1 MEERLKNNLF
11 KFDSMGKIECNKL
24 INVECSNDKVIITN
38 NNNLTKGLR
47 FYETVNDVAVC
58 EIIDRLVVEP
68 NLISIY
74 KEGELSRSL
83 DLNNME
89 TLELDAI
96 ENTDDN
102 TTEITCSYTLT
113 QEAIEQAEK
122 DKETKAETEPESEQ
136 IEVHIN
142 QIMPNY
148 MEHLNTFLNLQI
160 IEYNKLLL
168 SMLNPNLKVEG
179 LLDSITILPQDVN
192 IEDLNKEEE

>member
-24 INVECSNDKVIITN
+24 VNVECSNDKVIITN

-83 DLNNME
+83 NLNNME

-113 QEAIEQAEK
+113 QEAIERSEK
-122 DKETKAETEPESEQ
+122 EKETEPESEE
-136 IEVHIN
+136 IEVHIT
-142 QIMPNY
+142 QIIPNY
-148 MEHLNTFLNLQI
+148 MEHLNAFLNLQI

-168 SMLNPNLKVEG
+168 SLLNPNLKVEG
-179 LLDSITILPQDVN
+179 LLDSITILPQDVT
-192 IEDLNKEEE
+192 IEDLNKEEK

>member
-58 EIIDRLVVEP
+58 EIIDKLVVEP
-68 NLISIY
+68 NLISIF
-74 KEGELSRSL
+74 KDGELSRSL
-83 DLNNME
+83 NLNNME

-102 TTEITCSYTLT
+102 STEITCSYTLT
-113 QEAIEQAEK
+113 KEAIEKAE
-122 DKETKAETEPESEQ
+122 EERETEPESEE

-142 QIMPNY
+142 QILPNY

-160 IEYNKLLL
+160 LEYNKLLL
-168 SMLNPNLKVEG
+168 SLLNPNLKVEG
-179 LLDSITILPQDVN
+179 LLDSITILPQDVT
-192 IEDLNKEEE
+192 IEDLNKEEEK

>member
-24 INVECSNDKVIITN
+24 VNVECSNDKVIITN

-58 EIIDRLVVEP
+58 EIIDKLVVEP
-68 NLISIY
+68 NLISIF
-74 KEGELSRSL
+74 KDGVLSRSL
-83 DLNNME
+83 NLNNME

-102 TTEITCSYTLT
+102 STEITCSYTLT
-113 QEAIEQAEK
+113 KEAIEKAE
-122 DKETKAETEPESEQ
+122 EERETEPESEE

-142 QIMPNY
+142 QILPNY

-168 SMLNPNLKVEG
+168 SLLNPNLKVEG

-192 IEDLNKEEE
+192 IEDLNKEEK

>member
-24 INVECSNDKVIITN
+24 VNVECSNDKVIITN

-58 EIIDRLVVEP
+58 EIIDKLVVEP
-68 NLISIY
+68 NLISIF
-74 KEGELSRSL
+74 KDGVLSRSL
-83 DLNNME
+83 NLNNME

-102 TTEITCSYTLT
+102 STEITCSYTLT
-113 QEAIEQAEK
+113 KEAMEK
-122 DKETKAETEPESEQ
+122 VEEERETEPESEE

-142 QIMPNY
+142 QILPNY

-168 SMLNPNLKVEG
+168 SLLNPNLKVEG

-192 IEDLNKEEE
+192 IEDLNKEEK

>member
-24 INVECSNDKVIITN
+24 VNVECSNDKVIITN

-58 EIIDRLVVEP
+58 EIIDKLVVEP
-68 NLISIY
+68 NLISIF
-74 KEGELSRSL
+74 KDGVLSRSL
-83 DLNNME
+83 NLNNME

-102 TTEITCSYTLT
+102 STEITCSYTLT
-113 QEAIEQAEK
+113 KEAIEKAE
-122 DKETKAETEPESEQ
+122 EERETEPESEE

-142 QIMPNY
+142 QILPNY

-168 SMLNPNLKVEG
+168 SLLNPNLKVEG
-179 LLDSITILPQDVN
+179 LLDSITILPQDVT
-192 IEDLNKEEE
+192 IEDLNKEEK

>member
-74 KEGELSRSL
+74 KDGVLSRSL
-83 DLNNME
+83 NLNNME

-102 TTEITCSYTLT
+102 STEITCSYTLT
-113 QEAIEQAEK
+113 KEAIEKAE
-122 DKETKAETEPESEQ
+122 EERETEPESEE

-142 QIMPNY
+142 QILPNY

-160 IEYNKLLL
+160 IEYNRLLL
-168 SMLNPNLKVEG
+168 SLLNPNLKVEG

-192 IEDLNKEEE
+192 IEDLNKEEK

>member
-58 EIIDRLVVEP
+58 EIIDKLVVEP
-68 NLISIY
+68 NLISIF
-74 KEGELSRSL
+74 KDGDLSRSL
-83 DLNNME
+83 NLNNME

-102 TTEITCSYTLT
+102 STEITCSYTLT
-113 QEAIEQAEK
+113 KEAIEKAE
-122 DKETKAETEPESEQ
+122 EERETEPESEE

-142 QIMPNY
+142 QILPNY

-160 IEYNKLLL
+160 VEYNRLLL
-168 SMLNPNLKVEG
+168 SLLNPNLKVEG
-179 LLDSITILPQDVN
+179 LLDSITILPQDVT
-192 IEDLNKEEE
+192 IEDLNKEEK

>member
-58 EIIDRLVVEP
+58 EIIDKLVVEP

-74 KEGELSRSL
+74 KDGEISRSL
-83 DLNNME
+83 NLNNME

-102 TTEITCSYTLT
+102 STEITCSYTLT
-113 QEAIEQAEK
+113 KEAMEK
-122 DKETKAETEPESEQ
+122 VEEERETEPESEE

-142 QIMPNY
+142 QILPNY

-168 SMLNPNLKVEG
+168 SLLNPNLKVEG
-179 LLDSITILPQDVN
+179 LLDSITILPQDVT
-192 IEDLNKEEE
+192 IEDLNKEEK

>member
-11 KFDSMGKIECNKL
+11 KFDSMGRIECNKL
-24 INVECSNDKVIITN
+24 VNVECSNDKVIITN

-58 EIIDRLVVEP
+58 EIIDKLVVEP
-68 NLISIY
+68 NLISIF
-74 KEGELSRSL
+74 KDGVLSRSL
-83 DLNNME
+83 NLNNME

-102 TTEITCSYTLT
+102 STEITCSYTLT
-113 QEAIEQAEK
+113 KEAIEKAE
-122 DKETKAETEPESEQ
+122 EERETEPESEE

-142 QIMPNY
+142 QILPNY

-160 IEYNKLLL
+160 VEYNRLLL
-168 SMLNPNLKVEG
+168 SLLNPNLKVEG

-192 IEDLNKEEE
+192 IEDLNKEEK

>member
-24 INVECSNDKVIITN
+24 VNVECSNDKVIITN

-58 EIIDRLVVEP
+58 EIIDKLVVEP
-68 NLISIY
+68 NLISIF
-74 KEGELSRSL
+74 KDGVLSRSL
-83 DLNNME
+83 NLNNME

-102 TTEITCSYTLT
+102 STEITCSYTLT
-113 QEAIEQAEK
+113 KEAIE
-122 DKETKAETEPESEQ
+122 KAEEESEE

-142 QIMPNY
+142 QILPNY

-160 IEYNKLLL
+160 VEYNRLLL
-168 SMLNPNLKVEG
+168 SLLNPNLKVEG

-192 IEDLNKEEE
+192 IEDLNKEEK

>member
-24 INVECSNDKVIITN
+24 VNVECSNDKVIITN

-83 DLNNME
+83 NLNNME

-113 QEAIEQAEK
+113 QEAIERAEK
-122 DKETKAETEPESEQ
+122 EKETEPESEE
-136 IEVHIN
+136 IEVHIT
-142 QIMPNY
+142 QIIPNY
-148 MEHLNTFLNLQI
+148 MDHLNAFLNLQI

-168 SMLNPNLKVEG
+168 SLLNPNLKVEG

-192 IEDLNKEEE
+192 IEDLNKEEK

>member
-24 INVECSNDKVIITN
+24 VNVECSNDKVIITN

-58 EIIDRLVVEP
+58 EIIDKLVVEP
-68 NLISIY
+68 NLISIF
-74 KEGELSRSL
+74 KDGVLSRSL
-83 DLNNME
+83 NLNNME

-102 TTEITCSYTLT
+102 STEITCSYTLT
-113 QEAIEQAEK
+113 KEAIKKAE
-122 DKETKAETEPESEQ
+122 EERETEPESEE

-142 QIMPNY
+142 QILPNY

-160 IEYNKLLL
+160 VEYNRLLL
-168 SMLNPNLKVEG
+168 SLLNPNLKVEG
-179 LLDSITILPQDVN
+179 LLDSITILPQDVT
-192 IEDLNKEEE
+192 IEDLNKEEK

>member
-74 KEGELSRSL
+74 KDGELSRSL
-83 DLNNME
+83 NLNNME

-113 QEAIEQAEK
+113 KEAIEKAE
-122 DKETKAETEPESEQ
+122 EERETEPESEE

-142 QIMPNY
+142 QILPNY

-168 SMLNPNLKVEG
+168 SLLNPNLKVEG

-192 IEDLNKEEE
+192 IEDLNKEEK

>member
-58 EIIDRLVVEP
+58 EIIDKLVVEP
-68 NLISIY
+68 NLISIF
-74 KEGELSRSL
+74 KDGVLSRSL
-83 DLNNME
+83 NLNNME

-102 TTEITCSYTLT
+102 STEITCSYTLT
-113 QEAIEQAEK
+113 KEAIEKAE
-122 DKETKAETEPESEQ
+122 EERETEPESEE

-142 QIMPNY
+142 QILPNY

-160 IEYNKLLL
+160 VEYNRLLL
-168 SMLNPNLKVEG
+168 SLLNPNLKVEG

-192 IEDLNKEEE
+192 IEDLNKEEK

>member
-24 INVECSNDKVIITN
+24 VNVECSNDKVIITN

-83 DLNNME
+83 NLNNME

-113 QEAIEQAEK
+113 QEAIERAEK
-122 DKETKAETEPESEQ
+122 EKETEPESEE
-136 IEVHIN
+136 IEVHIT
-142 QIMPNY
+142 QIIPNY
-148 MEHLNTFLNLQI
+148 MEHLNAFLNLQI

-168 SMLNPNLKVEG
+168 SLLNPNLKVEG

-192 IEDLNKEEE
+192 IDDLNKEEK

>member
-58 EIIDRLVVEP
+58 EIIDKLVVEP
-68 NLISIY
+68 NLISIF
-74 KEGELSRSL
+74 KDGVLSRSL
-83 DLNNME
+83 NLNNME

-102 TTEITCSYTLT
+102 STEITCSYTLT
-113 QEAIEQAEK
+113 KEAIEKAE
-122 DKETKAETEPESEQ
+122 EERETEPESEE

-142 QIMPNY
+142 QILPNY

-160 IEYNKLLL
+160 VEYNRLLL
-168 SMLNPNLKVEG
+168 SLLNPNLKVEG
-179 LLDSITILPQDVN
+179 LLDSITILPQDVT
-192 IEDLNKEEE
+192 IEDLNKEEK

>member
-24 INVECSNDKVIITN
+24 VNVECSNDKVIITN

-58 EIIDRLVVEP
+58 EIIDKLVVEP
-68 NLISIY
+68 NLISIF
-74 KEGELSRSL
+74 KDGEISRSL
-83 DLNNME
+83 NLNNME

-102 TTEITCSYTLT
+102 STEITCSYTLT
-113 QEAIEQAEK
+113 KEAIEKAE
-122 DKETKAETEPESEQ
+122 EERETEPESEE
-136 IEVHIN
+136 IEVHIT
-142 QIMPNY
+142 QIIPNY
-148 MEHLNTFLNLQI
+148 MEHLNAFLNLQI

-168 SMLNPNLKVEG
+168 SLLNPNLKVEG

-192 IEDLNKEEE
+192 IDDLNKEEK

>member
-24 INVECSNDKVIITN
+24 VNVECSNDKVIITN

-58 EIIDRLVVEP
+58 EIIDKLVVEP
-68 NLISIY
+68 NLISIF
-74 KEGELSRSL
+74 KDGVLSRSL
-83 DLNNME
+83 NLNNME

-102 TTEITCSYTLT
+102 STEITCSYTLT
-113 QEAIEQAEK
+113 KEAIEKAE
-122 DKETKAETEPESEQ
+122 EERETEPESEE

-142 QIMPNY
+142 QILPNY

-160 IEYNKLLL
+160 IEYNRLLL
-168 SMLNPNLKVEG
+168 SLLNPNLKVEG

-192 IEDLNKEEE
+192 IEDLNKEEK

>member
-58 EIIDRLVVEP
+58 EIIDKLVVEP
-68 NLISIY
+68 NLISIF
-74 KEGELSRSL
+74 KDGEISRSL
-83 DLNNME
+83 NLNNME

-102 TTEITCSYTLT
+102 STEITCSYTLT
-113 QEAIEQAEK
+113 KEAIEKAE
-122 DKETKAETEPESEQ
+122 EERETEPESEE

-142 QIMPNY
+142 QILPNY

-168 SMLNPNLKVEG
+168 SLLNPNLKVEG

-192 IEDLNKEEE
+192 IEDLNKEEK

>member
-24 INVECSNDKVIITN
+24 VNVECSNDKVIITN

-58 EIIDRLVVEP
+58 EIIDKLVVEP
-68 NLISIY
+68 NLISIF
-74 KEGELSRSL
+74 KDGVLSRSL
-83 DLNNME
+83 NLNNME

-102 TTEITCSYTLT
+102 STEITCSYTLT
-113 QEAIEQAEK
+113 KEAIEKAE
-122 DKETKAETEPESEQ
+122 EERETEPESEE

-142 QIMPNY
+142 QILPNY

-160 IEYNKLLL
+160 VEYNRLLL
-168 SMLNPNLKVEG
+168 SLLNPNLKVEG
-179 LLDSITILPQDVN
+179 LLDSITILPQDVT
-192 IEDLNKEEE
+192 IEDLNKEEK

>member
-11 KFDSMGKIECNKL
+11 KFNSMGKIECNKL

-47 FYETVNDVAVC
+47 FYETLNDVAVC

-74 KEGELSRSL
+74 KEGELSRTL

-102 TTEITCSYTLT
+102 STEITCSYTLT
-113 QEAIEQAEK
+113 QEAIERAEQEK
-122 DKETKAETEPESEQ
+122 ETEPESEE
-136 IEVHIN
+136 IEVHIT
-142 QIMPNY
+142 QIIPNY
-148 MEHLNTFLNLQI
+148 MEHLNAFLNLQI

-168 SMLNPNLKVEG
+168 SLLNPNLKVEG

-192 IEDLNKEEE
+192 IDDLNKEEK

>member
-58 EIIDRLVVEP
+58 EIIDKLVVEP

-83 DLNNME
+83 NLNNME

-113 QEAIEQAEK
+113 QEAIERVEK
-122 DKETKAETEPESEQ
+122 EKETEPESEE
-136 IEVHIN
+136 IEVHIT
-142 QIMPNY
+142 QIIPNY
-148 MEHLNTFLNLQI
+148 MEHLNAFLNLQI

-168 SMLNPNLKVEG
+168 SLLNPNLKVEG

-192 IEDLNKEEE
+192 IDDLNKEEK

>member
-74 KEGELSRSL
+74 KEGELSRTL

-102 TTEITCSYTLT
+102 STEITCSYTLT
-113 QEAIEQAEK
+113 QEAIERAEK
-122 DKETKAETEPESEQ
+122 EKETEPESEE
-136 IEVHIN
+136 IEVHIT
-142 QIMPNY
+142 QIIPNY
-148 MEHLNTFLNLQI
+148 MEHLNAFLNLQI

-168 SMLNPNLKVEG
+168 SLLNPNLKIEG

-192 IEDLNKEEE
+192 IDDLNKEEK

>member
-24 INVECSNDKVIITN
+24 VNVECSNDKVIITN

-74 KEGELSRSL
+74 KDGELSRTL
-83 DLNNME
+83 NLNNME

-102 TTEITCSYTLT
+102 STEITCSYTLT
-113 QEAIEQAEK
+113 KEAIERAEQ
-122 DKETKAETEPESEQ
+122 ERETEPESEE
-136 IEVHIN
+136 IEVHIT
-142 QIMPNY
+142 QIIPNY
-148 MEHLNTFLNLQI
+148 MEHLNAFLNLQI

-168 SMLNPNLKVEG
+168 SLLNPNLKVEG

-192 IEDLNKEEE
+192 IDDLNKEEK

>member
-24 INVECSNDKVIITN
+24 VNVECSNDKVIITN

-58 EIIDRLVVEP
+58 EIIDKLVVEP
-68 NLISIY
+68 NLISIF
-74 KEGELSRSL
+74 KDGVLSRSL
-83 DLNNME
+83 NLNNME

-102 TTEITCSYTLT
+102 STEITCSYTLT
-113 QEAIEQAEK
+113 KEAIEKAE
-122 DKETKAETEPESEQ
+122 EERETEPESEE

-142 QIMPNY
+142 QILPNY

-160 IEYNKLLL
+160 VEYNRLLL
-168 SMLNPNLKVEG
+168 SLLNPNLKVEG
-179 LLDSITILPQDVN
+179 LLDSITILPQDVT
-192 IEDLNKEEE
+192 IEDLNKE

>member
-74 KEGELSRSL
+74 KEGELSRTL

-102 TTEITCSYTLT
+102 STEITCSYTLT
-113 QEAIEQAEK
+113 QEAIERVEK
-122 DKETKAETEPESEQ
+122 EKETEPESEE
-136 IEVHIN
+136 IEVHIT
-142 QIMPNY
+142 QIIPNY
-148 MEHLNTFLNLQI
+148 MEHLNAFLNLQI

-168 SMLNPNLKVEG
+168 SLLNPNLKIEG

-192 IEDLNKEEE
+192 IDDLNKEEK

>member
-24 INVECSNDKVIITN
+24 VNVECSNDKVIITN

-74 KEGELSRSL
+74 KDGELSRTL
-83 DLNNME
+83 NLNNME

-102 TTEITCSYTLT
+102 STEITCSYTLT
-113 QEAIEQAEK
+113 KEAIERAEQ
-122 DKETKAETEPESEQ
+122 ERETEPESEE
-136 IEVHIN
+136 IEVHIT
-142 QIMPNY
+142 QIIPNY
-148 MEHLNTFLNLQI
+148 MEHLNAFLNLQI

-168 SMLNPNLKVEG
+168 SLLNPNLKVEG
-179 LLDSITILPQDVN
+179 LLDSITILPQDVTVD
-192 IEDLNKEEE
+192 DLNKEEK

>member
-58 EIIDRLVVEP
+58 EIIDKLVVEP
-68 NLISIY
+68 NLISIF
-74 KEGELSRSL
+74 KDGVLSRSL
-83 DLNNME
+83 NLNNME

-102 TTEITCSYTLT
+102 STEITCSYTLT
-113 QEAIEQAEK
+113 KEAIEKAE
-122 DKETKAETEPESEQ
+122 EERETEPESEE

-142 QIMPNY
+142 QILPNY

-168 SMLNPNLKVEG
+168 SLLNPNLKVEG

-192 IEDLNKEEE
+192 IEDLNKEEK

>member
-11 KFDSMGKIECNKL
+11 KFDSMGRIECNKL
-24 INVECSNDKVIITN
+24 VNVECSNDKVIITN

-58 EIIDRLVVEP
+58 EIIDKLVVEP

-74 KEGELSRSL
+74 KDGEISRSL
-83 DLNNME
+83 NLNNME

-102 TTEITCSYTLT
+102 STEITCSYTLT
-113 QEAIEQAEK
+113 KEAIEKAE
-122 DKETKAETEPESEQ
+122 EERETEPESEE

-142 QIMPNY
+142 QILPNY

-160 IEYNKLLL
+160 IEYNRLLL
-168 SMLNPNLKVEG
+168 SLLNPNLKVEG
-179 LLDSITILPQDVN
+179 LLDSITILPQDVT
-192 IEDLNKEEE
+192 IEDLNKEEK

>member
-58 EIIDRLVVEP
+58 EIIDKLVVEP
-68 NLISIY
+68 NLISIF
-74 KEGELSRSL
+74 KDGELSRSL
-83 DLNNME
+83 NLNNME
-89 TLELDAI
+89 SLELDAI

-102 TTEITCSYTLT
+102 STEITCSYTLT
-113 QEAIEQAEK
+113 KEAIEKAE
-122 DKETKAETEPESEQ
+122 EERETEPESEE

-142 QIMPNY
+142 QILPNY

-160 IEYNKLLL
+160 LEYNKLLL
-168 SMLNPNLKVEG
+168 SLLNPNLKVEG
-179 LLDSITILPQDVN
+179 LLDSITILPQDVT
-192 IEDLNKEEE
+192 IEDLNKEEK

>member
-58 EIIDRLVVEP
+58 EIIDKLVVEP
-68 NLISIY
+68 NLISIF
-74 KEGELSRSL
+74 KDGVLSRSL
-83 DLNNME
+83 KLNNME

-102 TTEITCSYTLT
+102 STEITCSYTLT
-113 QEAIEQAEK
+113 KEAIEKAE
-122 DKETKAETEPESEQ
+122 EERETEPESEE

-142 QIMPNY
+142 QILPNY

-160 IEYNKLLL
+160 VEYNRLLL
-168 SMLNPNLKVEG
+168 SLLNPNLKVEG
-179 LLDSITILPQDVN
+179 LLDSITILPQDVT
-192 IEDLNKEEE
+192 IEDLNKEEK

>member
-24 INVECSNDKVIITN
+24 VNVECSNDKVIITN

-58 EIIDRLVVEP
+58 EIIDKLVVES
-68 NLISIY
+68 NLISIF
-74 KEGELSRSL
+74 KDGVLSRSL
-83 DLNNME
+83 NLNNME

-102 TTEITCSYTLT
+102 STEITCSYTLT
-113 QEAIEQAEK
+113 KEAIEKAE
-122 DKETKAETEPESEQ
+122 EERETEPESEE

-142 QIMPNY
+142 QILPNY

-160 IEYNKLLL
+160 VEYNRLLL
-168 SMLNPNLKVEG
+168 SLLNPNLKVEG

-192 IEDLNKEEE
+192 IEDLNKEEK

>member
-11 KFDSMGKIECNKL
+11 KFDSMGRIECNKL
-24 INVECSNDKVIITN
+24 VNVECSNDKVIITN

-58 EIIDRLVVEP
+58 EIIDKLVVEP
-68 NLISIY
+68 NLISIF
-74 KEGELSRSL
+74 KDGVLSRSL
-83 DLNNME
+83 NLNNME

-102 TTEITCSYTLT
+102 STEITCSYTLT
-113 QEAIEQAEK
+113 KEAIEKAE
-122 DKETKAETEPESEQ
+122 EERETEPESEE

-142 QIMPNY
+142 QILPNY

-168 SMLNPNLKVEG
+168 SLLNPNLKVEG

-192 IEDLNKEEE
+192 IEDLNKEEK

>member
-11 KFDSMGKIECNKL
+11 KFDSMGRIECNKL
-24 INVECSNDKVIITN
+24 VNVECSNDKVIITN

-58 EIIDRLVVEP
+58 EIIDKLVVEP
-68 NLISIY
+68 NLISIF
-74 KEGELSRSL
+74 KDGVLSRSL
-83 DLNNME
+83 NLNNME

-102 TTEITCSYTLT
+102 STEITCSYTLT
-113 QEAIEQAEK
+113 KEAIEKAE
-122 DKETKAETEPESEQ
+122 EERETEPESEE

-142 QIMPNY
+142 QILPNY

-160 IEYNKLLL
+160 VEYNRLLL
-168 SMLNPNLKVEG
+168 SLLNPNLKVEG
-179 LLDSITILPQDVN
+179 LLDSITILPQDIT
-192 IEDLNKEEE
+192 IEDLNKEEK

>member
-24 INVECSNDKVIITN
+24 VNVECSNDKVIITN

-58 EIIDRLVVEP
+58 EIIDKLVVEP

-74 KEGELSRSL
+74 KDNELSRSL
-83 DLNNME
+83 NLNNME

-102 TTEITCSYTLT
+102 STEITCSYTLT
-113 QEAIEQAEK
+113 KEAIEKAE
-122 DKETKAETEPESEQ
+122 EERETEPESEE

-142 QIMPNY
+142 QILPNY

-168 SMLNPNLKVEG
+168 SLLNPNLKVEG
-179 LLDSITILPQDVN
+179 LLDSITILPQDVT
-192 IEDLNKEEE
+192 IEDLNKEEK

>member
-74 KEGELSRSL
+74 KDNELSRTL
-83 DLNNME
+83 DLSNME

-102 TTEITCSYTLT
+102 STEITCSYTLT
-113 QEAIEQAEK
+113 QEAIERAEK
-122 DKETKAETEPESEQ
+122 EKETEPESEE
-136 IEVHIN
+136 IEVHIT
-142 QIMPNY
+142 QIIPNY
-148 MEHLNTFLNLQI
+148 MEHLNAFLNLQI

-168 SMLNPNLKVEG
+168 SLLNPNLKVEG

-192 IEDLNKEEE
+192 VDDLDKEEK

>member
-74 KEGELSRSL
+74 KDGELSRTL
-83 DLNNME
+83 DLTNME

-102 TTEITCSYTLT
+102 STEITCSYTLT
-113 QEAIEQAEK
+113 QEAIKRVEK
-122 DKETKAETEPESEQ
+122 EKETEPESEE
-136 IEVHIN
+136 IEVHIT
-142 QIMPNY
+142 QIIPNY
-148 MEHLNTFLNLQI
+148 MEHLNAFLNLQI

-168 SMLNPNLKVEG
+168 SLLNPNLKVEG

-192 IEDLNKEEE
+192 IDDLNKEEK

>member
-58 EIIDRLVVEP
+58 EIIDKLVVEP
-68 NLISIY
+68 NLISIF
-74 KEGELSRSL
+74 KDGDLSRSL
-83 DLNNME
+83 NLNNME

-102 TTEITCSYTLT
+102 STEITCSYTLT
-113 QEAIEQAEK
+113 KEAIEKAE
-122 DKETKAETEPESEQ
+122 EERETEPESEE

-142 QIMPNY
+142 QILPNY

-160 IEYNKLLL
+160 IEYNRLLL
-168 SMLNPNLKVEG
+168 SLLNPNLKVEG

-192 IEDLNKEEE
+192 IEDLNKEEK

>member
-58 EIIDRLVVEP
+58 EIIDKLVVEP

-74 KEGELSRSL
+74 KDGEISRSL
-83 DLNNME
+83 NLNNME

-102 TTEITCSYTLT
+102 STEITCSYTLT
-113 QEAIEQAEK
+113 KEAIEKAE
-122 DKETKAETEPESEQ
+122 EERETEPESEE

-142 QIMPNY
+142 QILPNY

-160 IEYNKLLL
+160 VEYNRLLL
-168 SMLNPNLKVEG
+168 SLLNPNLKVEG

-192 IEDLNKEEE
+192 IEDLNKEEK